1 MNNTSNKYHCTINL
15 FYFAGF
21 LIDFISGPVSVGF
34 TSAAAIII
42 ATTQIKDVLG
52 LSFPGSKFLDVWEQ
66 LFEHIS
72 ETRLWDTLLGFIC
85 MAVLLLLRVT
95 TLCLM
100 KHKKHHDCLTWQS
113 YHDVNLNQHC
123 RWHPCRPA
131 VCGGRGGGQ
140 TYRMLKFV
148 MPCMLSSG

>member
-1 MNNTSNKYHCTINL
+1 MNNTSNEYHCTINL
-15 FYFAGF
+15 FCFAGF

-95 TLCLM
+95 THYYLM
-100 KHKKHHDCLTWQS
+100 KHKKHDDRLTWQS
-113 YHDVNLNQHC
+113 YQDINLNQRC
-123 RWHPCRPA
+123 I
-131 VCGGRGGGQ
+131 
-140 TYRMLKFV
+140 
-148 MPCMLSSG
+148 

>member
-1 MNNTSNKYHCTINL
+1 MSEYESYCNEYRCTINL

-95 TLCLM
+95 AQYYLV
-100 KHKKHHDCLTWQS
+100 KRKKHHDHLTWQF
-113 YHDVNLNQHC
+113 
-123 RWHPCRPA
+123 
-131 VCGGRGGGQ
+131 
-140 TYRMLKFV
+140 TMK
-148 MPCMLSSG
+148 